1 MSSAA
6 AAPRLP
12 PAYRLVALD
21 SVGSTN
27 EEARRLAAAGAE
39 DGTLVWAREQT
50 AGRGRRGR
58 AWRSPRGN
66 LYLSLVLRPDCAPGE
81 AAQLG
86 FVAALAVGATC
97 GGFVPPLTDLHYKWP
112 NDVLLGG
119 RKVSGILIESESD
132 PAGRLAWLVLGLG
145 LNVAAAPEATA
156 FPATSLRDEGAGDL
170 PVEPVLEAL
179 ARHFLAWTDRWLA
192 DGFAPVRAAW
202 KRRAWRLGEEIHARL
217 PNDELRGRFED
228 LDETGALVLE
238 TAAGPR
244 RITAGEVFG
253 V

>member
-1 MSSAA
+1 MSG

-12 PAYRLVALD
+12 PAYRLISLD

-27 EEARRLAAAGAE
+27 DEARRLAAAGAE
-39 DGTLVWAREQT
+39 DGTLVWAREQSS
-50 AGRGRRGR
+50 GRGRRGR
-58 AWRSPRGN
+58 VWASPAGN

-81 AAQLG
+81 AAQLS

-97 GGFVPPLTDLHYKWP
+97 GGLVPPLVDLHYKWP

-119 RKVSGILIESESD
+119 RKVSGILLESESD
-132 PAGRLAWLVLGLG
+132 PAGRLAWLVLGVG
-145 LNVAAAPEATA
+145 INVAGAPEGTE

-170 PVEPVLEAL
+170 PVEPVLEAF

-192 DGFAPVRAAW
+192 DGFAPVRAGW
-202 KRRAWRLGEEIHARL
+202 KRRAWRLGEEIRARL
-217 PNDELRGRFED
+217 SNEELRGRFDD

-238 TAAGPR
+238 TAAGR
-244 RITAGEVFG
+244 RRVTAGEVFG